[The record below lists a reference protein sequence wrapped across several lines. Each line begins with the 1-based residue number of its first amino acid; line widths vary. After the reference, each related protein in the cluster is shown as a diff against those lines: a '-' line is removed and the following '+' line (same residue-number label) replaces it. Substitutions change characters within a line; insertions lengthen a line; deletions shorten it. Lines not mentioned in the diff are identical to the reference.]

1 MKKIF
6 TLALITFVAIV
17 ARATDYNEPIVVTV
31 NGVTSEQPGVLSV
44 VENGDAYD
52 MTMKNFMLA
61 SEDGPIGV
69 GNVTMTGIVPIN
81 LGDVSILQVSQT
93 VTITPGDRPLL

>member
-61 SEDGPIGV
+61 GEDGPIGV
-69 GNVTMTGIVPIN
+69 VVASTRFGER
-81 LGDVSILQVSQT
+81 GDTCNESF
-93 VTITPGDRPLL
+93 